1 MNKLG
6 IIGSGAVG
14 FAVGYTA
21 ARLGLVSDIAF
32 ADKKEGLAQAQA
44 MDIEDALA
52 YYPHPL
58 RLSARTIPEMA
69 DRDILVLATG
79 DLEGVHDRLEE
90 WEKFKDP
97 TAAYV
102 REVVEAGFQGIF
114 IVVSNPC
121 DLMAQLVHEVSGFPK
136 ERVIGAGT
144 ALDTARLNTT
154 LARIFDTDPK
164 NVKGVVLGEHGESQ
178 FVVWSNVR
186 ISGIALE
193 EYLQQTGDAFSREEV
208 EQKVRERAWRVIDG
222 KKHTQCGIGSTV
234 CNMIDAIVNDRRESI
249 LVATLLEGEYGI
261 RDVFLSTPCV
271 LGRQGI
277 EKVLELALNETEQA
291 SLEESARRLQEK
303 FQNR

>member
-1 MNKLG
+1 M
-6 IIGSGAVG
+6 
-14 FAVGYTA
+14 
-21 ARLGLVSDIAF
+21 
-32 ADKKEGLAQAQA
+32 
-44 MDIEDALA
+44 
-52 YYPHPL
+52 
-58 RLSARTIPEMA
+58 
-69 DRDILVLATG
+69 
-79 DLEGVHDRLEE
+79 
-90 WEKFKDP
+90 
-97 TAAYV
+97 
-102 REVVEAGFQGIF
+102 
-114 IVVSNPC
+114 
-121 DLMAQLVHEVSGFPK
+121 
-136 ERVIGAGT
+136 IGAGT

-234 CNMIDAIVNDRRESI
+234 CNMIDAIVNDRREII